1 MRFPK
6 FYARLAQG
14 AIETFYE
21 PVAREI
27 TVRLRKRSGINY
39 FTNASIL
46 DVGCGSGELA
56 IGLAL
61 LNWSSVV
68 MALDKSRD
76 LLNIAANNFKSFGLR
91 EININF
97 IEGDARELPFVAN
110 SFDFVVSSGVLH
122 CVENPSL
129 FLSECARVLRPGGD
143 LWIYDPSVLI
153 TDKEMLNP
161 VFLKKRLS
169 DLRDRFL
176 LRLASVLSSSRVPPA
191 MMNMD
196 EALFIID
203 EAEIRKNCRFLKIQ
217 ARKEGYLK
225 IEIVKE

>member
-39 FTNASIL
+39 FANASIL

-161 VFLKKRLS
+161 VLLKKRLP

-176 LRLASVLSSSRVPPA
+176 LRLVSVLSSSRVPPA